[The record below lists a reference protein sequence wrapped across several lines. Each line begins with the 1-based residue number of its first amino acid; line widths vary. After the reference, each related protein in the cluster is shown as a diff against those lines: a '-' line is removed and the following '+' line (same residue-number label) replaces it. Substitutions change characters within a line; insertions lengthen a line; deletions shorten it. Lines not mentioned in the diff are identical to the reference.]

1 MVLPRR
7 SWATLAAAV
16 ASSRTVYGNYEAGTV
31 MSVTPEASV
40 FDTRSTL
47 PYGCPPDGC
56 VAANTRDGDMSDES
70 RWSCRP
76 SLDASGSGCSITFT
90 LEKVEYL
97 GDIRIALYKGDTRT
111 RTIDMYVDGRHI
123 TTWTSSGTTTGFES
137 VLLMDQGQVVELV
150 GDLNDDEWL
159 SILEVEIDV
168 DDGIVDDDTVV
179 VLDVVEAAEMG
190 TVTATADLYD
200 TRLGDTVGCDPEGC
214 TAALTRDG
222 DMSEGSRW
230 SCAPKLGGPCSISY
244 DLGAEYN
251 VEQLR
256 LRMYRGDSRTR
267 TVDVSVDGALVTTWT
282 SSGTTTEFESVD
294 LSGAYGQVVTI
305 SGSNQADSQWL
316 SIIETEIMVYEGDA
330 PAPSPTTPPPVVMP
344 MTPSPVS
351 PTAGINPCFDST
363 NDDYR
368 CQPSVD
374 QPAYIDLNNCNF
386 VDSDAADLPACF
398 ESFGKTDIET
408 LHLTFHDD
416 LTTLP
421 AGVFEGLE
429 NVVDMDMS
437 YTGLEYLPAGVFS
450 GLSGLTKLSMHFSSI
465 EGLHEDLFADT
476 PLLESLEVS
485 SAKLSTLPAGVFEP
499 LTNLQ
504 SLTLSSRFDDVQLQC
519 LPSSTATEISLW
531 GQLEVEEAKAAT
543 CECEPAEAVYCETGT
558 TCQPGVGG
566 YTCE

>member
-1 MVLPRR
+1 
-7 SWATLAAAV
+7 
-16 ASSRTVYGNYEAGTV
+16 
-31 MSVTPEASV
+31 
-40 FDTRSTL
+40 
-47 PYGCPPDGC
+47 
-56 VAANTRDGDMSDES
+56 
-70 RWSCRP
+70 
-76 SLDASGSGCSITFT
+76 
-90 LEKVEYL
+90 
-97 GDIRIALYKGDTRT
+97 LYKGDIRT
-111 RTIDMYVDGRHI
+111 RTIDIYVDGYHI
-123 TTWTSSGTTTGFES
+123 TTWTSSGTTAGFES
-137 VLLMDQGQVVELV
+137 VELMTQGQVIELV
-150 GDLNDDEWL
+150 GDLNDIEWL

-168 DDGIVDDDTVV
+168 DDGIADDDTVV
-179 VLDVVEAAEMG
+179 VVDIVEAAEMG

-200 TRLGDTVGCDPEGC
+200 LRLGDTVGCDPEGC

-230 SCAPKLGGPCSISY
+230 SCAPSLGGLCSISY
-244 DLGAEYN
+244 DLGADRN
-251 VEQLR
+251 VEELR
-256 LRMYRGDSRTR
+256 LRMYKGDSRTR

-282 SSGTTTEFESVD
+282 SSGTTTDWESFD

-305 SGSNQADSQWL
+305 SGYNQADSEWL
-316 SIIETEIMVYEGDA
+316 SIIETEIMVIDDGSA
-330 PAPSPTTPPPVVMP
+330 PAPSPTTPAPVFMP
-344 MTPSPVS
+344 TTPSPVS
-351 PTAGINPCFDST
+351 PTSGINACFDST
-363 NDDYR
+363 SDDYR

-374 QPAYIDLNNCNF
+374 QPNYIDLNNCNF

-450 GLSGLTKLSMHFSSI
+450 GLSGLTKLSMHWSSI
-465 EGLHEDLFADT
+465 EGLPKDLFADT
-476 PLLESLEVS
+476 PLLEDLNVS
-485 SAKLSTLPAGVFEP
+485 QAKLSTLPAGLLES

-531 GQLEVEEAKAAT
+531 ADQVVEEVQAAT

-566 YTCE
+566 YTC